1 MEELIQYVAR
11 ALVEHPD
18 EVRIVR
24 KEMRRSTIL
33 KLEVAPEDTG
43 RVIGKQGRVAGA
55 MRVLLQVA
63 ARDETRPVILEI
75 D

>member
-1 MEELIQYVAR
+1 MEDLVRYLAEC
-11 ALVEHPD
+11 LVEHPD
-18 EVRIVR
+18 QVRVYR
-24 KEMRRSTIL
+24 KDVRRSVIL

-63 ARDETRPVILEI
+63 TRDEDRPYMLEI

>member
-1 MEELIQYVAR
+1 MEELVRYLA
-11 ALVEHPD
+11 ACLVEHPD
-18 EVRIVR
+18 QVNVYR
-24 KEMRRSTIL
+24 KDVRRSVIL

-63 ARDETRPVILEI
+63 TRDEDRPYMLEI

>member
-1 MEELIQYVAR
+1 MEDLVRYLAEC
-11 ALVEHPD
+11 LVEHP
-18 EVRIVR
+18 EQVRVYR
-24 KEMRRSTIL
+24 KDVRRSVII
-33 KLEVAPEDTG
+33 KLEVAPDDTG

-63 ARDETRPVILEI
+63 ARDEDRPHTLEI